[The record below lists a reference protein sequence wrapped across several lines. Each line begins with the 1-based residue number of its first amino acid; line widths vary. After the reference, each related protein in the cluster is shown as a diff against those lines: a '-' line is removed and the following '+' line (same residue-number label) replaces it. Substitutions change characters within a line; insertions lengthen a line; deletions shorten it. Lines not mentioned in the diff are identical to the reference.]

1 MGTRSDPATGTKLST
16 VESDWV
22 FNPMHN
28 LEQREDKPTYAFSRL
43 IVNAC
48 RPYRRLREF
57 PPVNL
62 FGPERRKGAWQ
73 KWRMDEWLK

>member
-1 MGTRSDPATGTKLST
+1 MDPASGTKVST
-16 VESDWV
+16 IETDWV
-22 FNPMHN
+22 FNPM
-28 LEQREDKPTYAFSRL
+28 LSIEQRTDKPAYPFSRL

-48 RPYRRLREF
+48 RPYRRLGEF

-62 FGPERRKGAWQ
+62 FSEGRREEAWK